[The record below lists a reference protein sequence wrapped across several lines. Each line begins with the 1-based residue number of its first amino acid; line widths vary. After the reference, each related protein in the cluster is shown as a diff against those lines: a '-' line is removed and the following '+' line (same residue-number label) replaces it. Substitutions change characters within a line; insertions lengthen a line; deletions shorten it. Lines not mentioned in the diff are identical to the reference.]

1 MFTRGHLI
9 GFMYV
14 ACEACWASCKTNR
27 GSCNKM
33 GNGNGEISRKL
44 KMKMATPKANARKN
58 NY

>member
-1 MFTRGHLI
+1 
-9 GFMYV
+9 MYV